1 VAKFFRM
8 DGWGILRALTV
19 RSSSVLLLFILSGCA
34 ILSPEPPEQL
44 PVPEPV
50 QEPEPEPQAQP
61 EPEPEPVPIVEPA
74 PPPPPEPQNIEP
86 LVAVVLS
93 DRTSAYV
100 DVADALNK
108 YLKNNEIYD
117 LSDRSLL
124 ARDAFASIAE
134 SGASAIV
141 AVGLPAARAARR
153 FATVPV
159 VVGQV
164 FNINDSELLSDE
176 VKAVA
181 VLPPIGMQIDAW
193 HEFDPSVRNV
203 GAILGTGHEDLIAE
217 ADAAMKER
225 GVKFHYAI
233 AGSDRETLYLFNRL
247 VRDIDGFILFPDNR
261 ILSRSVLTEMM
272 AYASRHRVQVAVY
285 NEPLLDAGA
294 IFSAGTV
301 DSDIAAKIA
310 LVLDQ
315 ALNGNMKSVPPVTA
329 LSEIDILTN
338 PAVLQRLGLM
348 SGDSKLDGTLA
359 DAQ

>member
-1 VAKFFRM
+1 M
-8 DGWGILRALTV
+8 DGWGLLRALTV
-19 RSSSVLLLFILSGCA
+19 RSASVLLLFILSGCA
-34 ILSPEPPEQL
+34 IFSPPPPEPT

-50 QEPEPEPQAQP
+50 QEPEPEPQVQPDP
-61 EPEPEPVPIVEPA
+61 EPEPEPIVEPAPPA

-100 DVADALNK
+100 DVAEALEK
-108 YLKNNEIYD
+108 YLENHEIYD
-117 LSDRSLL
+117 LSDRSLM
-124 ARDAFASIAE
+124 ARDAFATIAE

-164 FNINDSELLSDE
+164 FNIHDSELLSDD

-181 VLPPIGMQIDAW
+181 VLPPIGLQIDAW
-193 HEFDPSVRNV
+193 HELDPSIRNV
-203 GAILGTGHEDLIAE
+203 GAILGAGHEDLIAE
-217 ADAAMKER
+217 ADAALKER

-315 ALNGNMKSVPPVTA
+315 ALDGDMESVPPITA
-329 LSEIDILTN
+329 LSEIDVLTN
-338 PAVLQRLGLM
+338 PTVLDRLGLLID
-348 SGDSKLDGTLA
+348 GSKLDGTLA